1 MDERTKNR
9 AAFLFFLGNLLGCEV
24 QISLVDGRKF
34 SGIFH
39 TATPFE
45 GRPFQLAI
53 KGAYRSDGATRED
66 KDASTG
72 STLIFQA
79 NEVLSMTVAKLDLT
93 QNQELMTDAS
103 VQRKNISH
111 LDGRQLQEI
120 GSAWLADDTRTGLDV
135 AASGAG
141 SGQWDQFEANKQKFG
156 VTSTYDENLYTKKLD
171 RNQLTKEQIQHA
183 ERLAREIETS
193 LSTNV
198 HLQEERGQVDQTDVS
213 GDWDEED
220 KYSGVIREKSPPGI
234 NTSARSN
241 AHPAN
246 STGSWRKAASAS
258 PPTQKQ
264 ASPAPAAQPTST
276 IKSTTAAASLTDEA
290 PSEQT
295 KTPEPAIVEAKEEE
309 EERKVSSEPP
319 KKLSAL
325 NPNAKPFTLS
335 AAAPEFKPSFAA
347 STPAVLQTGFVPVPP
362 QYGIPI
368 PSMMP
373 YGGQYGMMPPPP
385 DFAMVPPMNMYGQP
399 YMQQFPVYPANYTT
413 PGVIPSPDQQQA
425 QWQQAQRQQQYGVG
439 AFPNEQGAGGA
450 GGGGRT
456 RKGRGGQG
464 GYVNQG
470 QGHQRY
476 NPQQPQQPQQQ
487 TTSGVDEVS
496 VADKQQTG

>member
-1 MDERTKNR
+1 M
-9 AAFLFFLGNLLGCEV
+9 V
-24 QISLVDGRKF
+24 S
-34 SGIFH
+34 
-39 TATPFE
+39 TA
-45 GRPFQLAI
+45 
-53 KGAYRSDGATRED
+53 
-66 KDASTG
+66 
-72 STLIFQA
+72 
-79 NEVLSMTVAKLDLT
+79 
-93 QNQELMTDAS
+93 
-103 VQRKNISH
+103 
-111 LDGRQLQEI
+111 
-120 GSAWLADDTRTGLDV
+120 
-135 AASGAG
+135 
-141 SGQWDQFEANKQKFG
+141 
-156 VTSTYDENLYTKKLD
+156 
-171 RNQLTKEQIQHA
+171 
-183 ERLAREIETS
+183 
-193 LSTNV
+193 NV

-220 KYSGVIREKSPPGI
+220 KYSGVIREKRFLSRFIFLLSSLHELKIFITCSSPPGI

-264 ASPAPAAQPTST
+264 ASPALAAQPTST

-295 KTPEPAIVEAKEEE
+295 KTPEPAIVEAKEEEEE

-476 NPQQPQQPQQQ
+476 NPQQPQQQ